1 MKEISY
7 FLLLVISINLDCFT
21 SSVTEGFLLKSI
33 NYKRFL
39 QIGITFGL
47 FFKLASPLVL
57 FRLSSSSLVFWEED
71 LQQTAFLPL
80 TTG

>member
-1 MKEISY
+1 MKEIIY
-7 FLLLVISINLDCFT
+7 FLLLVISINLDCFA

-39 QIGITFGL
+39 QIGVTFGL
-47 FFKLASPLVL
+47 VQALFFL
-57 FRLSSSSLVFWEED
+57 FGFLGGR
-71 LQQTAFLPL
+71 LQQTGFLPL